1 MADAGMRLRLRP
13 MTGRDPLERHRSAS
27 PLELLFDLTFVVA
40 FGIAADQAA
49 HFAAEGN
56 WFTVLAGFG
65 FAMFGT
71 VWAWIN
77 YSWFASAYDT
87 DDWLYR
93 VLTMVQ
99 MVGVLVFALGLPA
112 MFHSIDA
119 GEPFAIDIMVAGYVV
134 MRVALVLQW
143 LRAAKQ
149 HAAGRATA
157 LRYAFF
163 VTASQ
168 VGWIALLP
176 LREAPAPVF
185 LGVLVVTLLLDLGG
199 PYLAE
204 RGGSTPWH
212 PRHIAER
219 YGLLAIIALGEG
231 ILGTIAAVS
240 AVVGRQGWSSEAILL
255 VIAGTGLTFGMW
267 WCYFMIP
274 SGEVLLRH
282 RERSWVWGYAH
293 AFVFASIAATGAGLH
308 VAAYLIEGEAHIDEV
323 AAVLTVVVPVLVFG
337 LAVFALYTWLV
348 RELDPFHLLLY
359 GGMVVVLAGSVALA
373 ASGVSLG
380 WCLIVAML
388 APVVVVVGYETL
400 GYRHQEAVLARIADG
415 A

>member
-1 MADAGMRLRLRP
+1 
-13 MTGRDPLERHRSAS
+13 MTGRDPAERHRSAT

-40 FGIAADQAA
+40 FGIAASQAA
-49 HFAAEGN
+49 HYAAEGH
-56 WFTVLAGFG
+56 WWTALAGFG

-71 VWAWIN
+71 IWAWIN

-99 MVGVLVFALGLPA
+99 MVGVLVFALGLPP
-112 MFHSIDA
+112 MFRSIDEGGA
-119 GEPFAIDIMVAGYVV
+119 VANDIMVAGYVV
-134 MRVALVLQW
+134 MRIAMVLQW
-143 LRAAKQ
+143 LRAAAQ
-149 HAAGRATA
+149 DPAHRATA

-176 LREAPAPVF
+176 LRESPWPVF

-199 PYLAE
+199 PWFAE
-204 RGGSTPWH
+204 RTGGTTWH
-212 PRHIAER
+212 PHHIAER

-231 ILGTIAAVS
+231 IIGTIAAVS
-240 AVVGRQGWSSEAILL
+240 AVVDHQGWSKEAVL
-255 VIAGTGLTFGMW
+255 VVVAGTGLTFGMW

-274 SGEVLLRH
+274 SGPVLAIR
-282 RERSWVWGYAH
+282 RERSWVWGYSH

-308 VAAYLIEGEAHIDEV
+308 VAAYQLEGESHIGNT
-323 AAVLTVVVPVLVFG
+323 AAALTVAVPVLVFG
-337 LAVFALYTWLV
+337 LCIFALYTWLV
-348 RELDPFHLLLY
+348 RELDPFHFLLY
-359 GGMVVVLAGSVALA
+359 GAMVALLVLSVVLAA
-373 ASGVSLG
+373 AGVELG

-388 APVVVVVGYETL
+388 APVVVVVGYETI
-400 GYRHQEAVLARIADG
+400 GHRHQEAVLERIIAAR
-415 A
+415 